1 MNTGT
6 GSGEQRESGDKTG
19 DEQIGFPAEVPS
31 GGWRTID
38 SMQLQSYESLD
49 FPLAWRRV
57 RTWARSR
64 LMDIPDRLP
73 YEVLDR
79 LAGDA
84 GPALR
89 PEHNVHRTILVV
101 SSKKSGTIRPF
112 VRVHPRDLILYQALV
127 DRLAATIESA
137 LPPSD
142 RVGAYRQTLDSSA
155 DDAFAGSPR
164 NDEFKAG
171 VASVIESSDSVYVLQ
186 ADVSGYFLGIEPGRL
201 RSQLWEITDQPE
213 AVSDLNELLMT
224 WQTLGVRGLP
234 QGLRPSSPLANFY
247 LSSLDRRL
255 GELGVPFHR
264 WVDDLWAISGTY
276 GEARQIQDVIER
288 HLYALGL
295 TLNGEKTRILRG
307 GTARERLE
315 PAKQRFEHR
324 KQEAVDDAF
333 EALEDVAYTD
343 EVVLPDPDE
352 LERDVVHSEFERQT
366 AALAETDLSKD
377 FYADMAQLFRELE
390 AMDDPHGLDQIPSI
404 LRRAPELTSSA
415 LRYVTAVAD
424 EDALGAA
431 QVLRS
436 IIAPEHAA
444 RDHERLIACH
454 RALSLPAN
462 GHEELAEQLAR
473 LAVDDPHELTRA
485 KALVAWGKH
494 SDDGEFEAVDRF
506 LEGTDPH
513 WRAYAFVAMQLKEQ
527 SSRDARYE
535 RWGGAGGALGALA
548 KELSTSPIKWTKL

>member
-1 MNTGT
+1 M
-6 GSGEQRESGDKTG
+6 S
-19 DEQIGFPAEVPS
+19 S
-31 GGWRTID
+31 GGWRTIAGVQIR
-38 SMQLQSYESLD
+38 SHESLD

-79 LAGDA
+79 LVGDD
-84 GPALR
+84 GPTLR

-164 NDEFKAG
+164 NDEFKVGIAG
-171 VASVIESSDSVYVLQ
+171 VIEASDTVYVLQ
-186 ADVSGYFLGIEPGRL
+186 ADISGYFLGIEPARL
-201 RSQLWEITDQPE
+201 RALLWEITDQPE
-213 AVSDLNELLMT
+213 AVSDLNELLVT

-255 GELGVPFHR
+255 GELDVPFYR
-264 WVDDLWAISGTY
+264 WVDDLWAISDTY
-276 GEARQIQDVIER
+276 GGARRVQDEIER

-307 GTARERLE
+307 STARERLE
-315 PAKQRFEHR
+315 PAKERFEQR
-324 KQEAVDDAF
+324 KQAAVDEAF
-333 EALEDVAYTD
+333 EALEDVAYFD
-343 EVVLPDPDE
+343 EVILPDPNE
-352 LERDVVHSEFERQT
+352 LERDVVHAEFDKQT
-366 AALAETDLSKD
+366 TALAETDLPKD
-377 FYADMAQLFRELE
+377 FYPDMAQLFRELE
-390 AMDDPHGLDQIPSI
+390 AMEDPYGFDEIPSI
-404 LRRAPELTSSA
+404 LRRAPDLTNSA
-415 LRYVTAVAD
+415 LRYVTAVAA
-424 EDALGAA
+424 EDVAGAA
-431 QVLRS
+431 EVLTS
-436 IIAPEHAA
+436 VIAPEHAA

-454 RALSLPAN
+454 RALSLPAD
-462 GHEELAEQLAR
+462 GHAELANQLAL
-473 LAVDDPHELTRA
+473 LAIEDPHELTRA

-494 SDDGEFEAVDRF
+494 SDEGDFETADRF
-506 LEGTDPH
+506 LEAADPH
-513 WRAYAFVAMQLKEQ
+513 WRAYAFVAMQLKKA
-527 SSRDARYE
+527 SARDARYG
-535 RWGGAGGALGALA
+535 RWGGAGGALGGLA
-548 KELSTSPIKWTKL
+548 KELSSSPIKWTKL